1 MSPQLLAGLTAVSFA
16 CGNVTARQG
25 LRYSTPITA
34 TFISLI
40 MHTIVLWS
48 AVYLTLGVP
57 RVALLAVAMIAMT
70 GILQAPMRF
79 LHYTGMNKIGAA
91 RAVTLRNMFPILA
104 VLIGITALGES
115 ITTVG
120 LMGVA
125 LVVVGIVLTSWRLEQ
140 QFASFHWTDLLYPI
154 ATAVI
159 TAVIHPLRRYA
170 LMISDEPL
178 FLAAIVGPVSL
189 ASFAAYYA
197 LPVAGEKLVWHSK
210 ALLPFVC
217 AGSFET
223 LAVLLMLM
231 AFANGPVVIV
241 SPIVATA
248 PIWTTLIGAI
258 FLREIERITPA
269 SIVGTIC
276 VVSGV
281 VAISLVK

>member
-1 MSPQLLAGLTAVSFA
+1 MSPQLLAWLTAVSFA

-40 MHTIVLWS
+40 IHTIVLWV
-48 AVYLTLGVP
+48 AVYFVVGVP
-57 RVALLAVAMIAMT
+57 NVALLAVAVISVT
-70 GILQAPMRF
+70 GILQPAMRF
-79 LHYTGMNKIGAA
+79 LHYTGMKRIGAA
-91 RAVTLRNMFPILA
+91 RAVTLRNTFPILA

-125 LVVVGIVLTSWRLEQ
+125 LVVLGIVLTSWRLEQ
-140 QFASFHWTDLLYPI
+140 QFASFRWTDLLYPI

-159 TAVIHPLRRYA
+159 TAVVHPLRRYA
-170 LMISDEPL
+170 LLVSDEPL

-189 ASFAAYYA
+189 IAFAAHYA
-197 LPVAGEKLVWHSK
+197 LPVASERLIWHRK
-210 ALLPFVC
+210 ALLPFVF

-241 SPIVATA
+241 SPIAATA
-248 PIWTTLIGAI
+248 PIWTTLISAI
-258 FLREIERITPA
+258 FLREIERINLA
-269 SIVGTIC
+269 SIIGTIC

-281 VAISLVK
+281 IAISLT

>member
-1 MSPQLLAGLTAVSFA
+1 MSPQLLAWLTAVSFA

-40 MHTIVLWS
+40 IHTVILWS
-48 AVYLTLGVP
+48 VVYFTVGVP
-57 RVALLAVAMIAMT
+57 PVALVAVAVIATT
-70 GILQAPMRF
+70 GILQPPMRF
-79 LHYTGMNKIGAA
+79 LHYTGMKRIGAA
-91 RAVTLRNMFPILA
+91 RAVTLRNTFPILA

-120 LMGVA
+120 MTGVA
-125 LVVVGIVLTSWRLEQ
+125 LVVLGIVLTSWRLEQ
-140 QFASFHWTDLLYPI
+140 QFASFRWTDLLYPI

-159 TAVIHPLRRYA
+159 TAVVHPLRRYA
-170 LMISDEPL
+170 LLVSDEPL

-189 ASFAAYYA
+189 IAFAAYYA
-197 LPVAGEKLVWHSK
+197 LPVAGEKLVWHRQS
-210 ALLPFVC
+210 LVPFIF

-241 SPIVATA
+241 SPIAATA
-248 PIWTTLIGAI
+248 PIWTTLISAI
-258 FLREIERITPA
+258 FLREIERINLA
-269 SIVGTIC
+269 SVIGTIC

-281 VAISLVK
+281 IAISLVK